1 MQILILFIAFAST
14 ASLASAS
21 DLKNYLFDMGAADS
35 KVASGY
41 IRVTPD
47 DVYTAKRGYGFTSRV
62 SGAVESAEAFSRFG
76 ALLTDGVG
84 GRYGRRD
91 YAREGLV
98 FRVDVPAGYYMA
110 EVGVPDGPD
119 ARSLQVYVNGVF
131 AARTRDNP
139 MRQRGWDQTPPALL
153 RFPVSVSGDSVLI
166 RVEGVGS
173 GKLYESQRVGLMS
186 VALRPGYP
194 HLFQRVGGRLEA
206 VDPVFALEPDLQQGI
221 ARYDRGDFEGA
232 ASAFRKADVAPLV
245 KAELLLWTA
254 GHVSC
259 PNHRALIEEAL
270 GLLKKDTADVRT
282 QNRVR
287 DIFTYLEGL
296 DRVEARNWSWAREK
310 FGMGQS
316 SRLWYAQVHLR
327 LVAGD
332 PGDPL
337 RFRALYALGQVYF
350 GYFMELHDV
359 RFLEASDEIFW
370 ELREA
375 FLEDQMI
382 RMYLGERFAYDD
394 PKYTEGAEDAP
405 IWATK
410 QREALKRLLDV
421 IHYWTD
427 ERQAENGEMGGHY
440 EDDCEMFR
448 HWQPALFAADDAR
461 AIRAIRRM
469 ADGVWDSDLIA
480 DGYSKRAYDV
490 EHSSELISDTHPI
503 LLAAEYGNP
512 EYVERAMATAR
523 VMRDVWVGK
532 TERGNLHFRSMR
544 IGAHEVDERA
554 PYNVDVPYNARAVK
568 PIRWLAWYNR
578 HPEAVRLISEW
589 GKSWIEAIA
598 READGK
604 PAGVIPAAITF
615 PENKLSGPGDT
626 WYDTGMGWLYSFPSA
641 SGMIYDHLLAVW
653 WITGDE
659 AFLQP
664 HRDGLAVLENLD
676 DLPADAEIGSRAWA
690 LREVLNPGRFS
701 SYRLLTGDA
710 RYDALFREGGSSY
723 LRWRLTGDVSYL
735 VSGCE
740 SSINSMRINRPFLTS
755 EVYFTDRVFVRGAEH
770 LLAMYTGDVTRA
782 GDFPSFAVTWKNT
795 GADFAA
801 LVTEGTD
808 EALSVLVY
816 NFEAGERT
824 VGMRLW
830 HLRDG
835 VYSVVGKMGQVDV
848 FRRDGVR
855 VRRGTE
861 VEVNLSSRQLTRISI
876 DLTGEVQEV
885 AEYLPDAG
893 ISARDVVVDGDR
905 VRVTVHNIGTV
916 DVENLTVA
924 LYDGEKALGRRVI
937 QNLEAP
943 LDLLPRTKQVVFALG
958 SGMPDA
964 VTVVLDPGEKLEEI
978 TRVNNRVTVNVNR

>member
-14 ASLASAS
+14 ASLASA
-21 DLKNYLFDMGAADS
+21 DELKNYLFDMGAADS

-62 SGAVESAEAFSRFG
+62 SGAVEVAEAFSRFG

-131 AARTRDNP
+131 ATRTRDNP

-287 DIFTYLEGL
+287 DIFNYLEGL

-359 RFLEASDEIFW
+359 RFVEASDEIFL

-382 RMYLGERFAYDD
+382 RMYLGERFTYDD

-503 LLAAEYGNP
+503 LLAAE
-512 EYVERAMATAR
+512 
-523 VMRDVWVGK
+523 
-532 TERGNLHFRSMR
+532 
-544 IGAHEVDERA
+544 
-554 PYNVDVPYNARAVK
+554 
-568 PIRWLAWYNR
+568 
-578 HPEAVRLISEW
+578 
-589 GKSWIEAIA
+589 
-598 READGK
+598 
-604 PAGVIPAAITF
+604 
-615 PENKLSGPGDT
+615 
-626 WYDTGMGWLYSFPSA
+626 
-641 SGMIYDHLLAVW
+641 
-653 WITGDE
+653 
-659 AFLQP
+659 
-664 HRDGLAVLENLD
+664 
-676 DLPADAEIGSRAWA
+676 
-690 LREVLNPGRFS
+690 
-701 SYRLLTGDA
+701 
-710 RYDALFREGGSSY
+710 
-723 LRWRLTGDVSYL
+723 
-735 VSGCE
+735 
-740 SSINSMRINRPFLTS
+740 
-755 EVYFTDRVFVRGAEH
+755 
-770 LLAMYTGDVTRA
+770 
-782 GDFPSFAVTWKNT
+782 
-795 GADFAA
+795 
-801 LVTEGTD
+801 
-808 EALSVLVY
+808 ALSVLVY

-830 HLRDG
+830 RLRDG

-861 VEVNLSSRQLTRISI
+861 VEVNLPSRQLTRISI
-876 DLTGEVQEV
+876 DLTGEVQEM

-893 ISARDVVVDGDR
+893 ISARDVVVDGDH

-916 DVENLTVA
+916 EVENLTVA

-943 LDLLPRTKQVVFALG
+943 LDLLSRTKQVAF
-958 SGMPDA
+958 SISSDMPDA
-964 VTVVLDPGEKLEEI
+964 VTVVLDPEKKLEEI
-978 TRVNNRVTVNVNR
+978 TRVNNRVTVNVK

>member
-14 ASLASAS
+14 ASFAGASE
-21 DLKNYLFDMGAADS
+21 LKNYLFDMGAADS

-41 IRVTPD
+41 TRVTPD
-47 DVYTAKRGYGFTSRV
+47 DVYTAERGYGFTTRV
-62 SGAVESAEAFSRFG
+62 SGAIEVAEAFSWFG
-76 ALLTDGVG
+76 TLLTDGVG
-84 GRYGRRD
+84 GRHGRRD

-110 EVGVPDGPD
+110 EIGVPDGPD

-131 AARTRDNP
+131 AARTQDSP
-139 MRQRGWDQTPPALL
+139 MRQRGWDQTPPELL

-173 GKLYESQRVGLMS
+173 GQLYESQRVGLMS
-186 VALRPGYP
+186 VALRPSYP

-245 KAELLLWTA
+245 KAELLLSIA

-259 PNHRALIEEAL
+259 PNHRDLIEEAL
-270 GLLKKDTADVRT
+270 DLLKRDTDVRS

-287 DIFTYLEGL
+287 DVLTYLEGL
-296 DRVEARNWSWAREK
+296 DRVEARNWSWARGK

-316 SRLWYAQVHLR
+316 ARLWYAQVHLR
-327 LVAGD
+327 LVASD

-359 RFLEASDEIFW
+359 RFVEASDEIF
-370 ELREA
+370 LQIREA
-375 FLEDQMI
+375 FPEDQMI

-394 PKYTEGAEDAP
+394 PRYTEGAEDAP
-405 IWATK
+405 VWAAK

-448 HWQPALFAADDAR
+448 HWQPALFAADDVR

-532 TERGNLHFRSMR
+532 TGQGNLHFRSMR
-544 IGAHEVDERA
+544 IGAYDVDERV

-589 GKSWIEAIA
+589 GKSWIDAIA

-659 AFLQP
+659 VFLQP
-664 HRDGLAVLENLD
+664 HRDGLAILENLD
-676 DLPADAEIGSRAWA
+676 DLPADAEVGSRAWA
-690 LREVLNPGRFS
+690 LREVLSPQRFS

-735 VSGCE
+735 ISGCE
-740 SSINSMRINRPFLTS
+740 NSINSMRINRPFLTS

-801 LVTEGTD
+801 LVTESSD
-808 EALSVLVY
+808 RALSVLVY
-816 NFEAGERT
+816 NFEAEEKI

-830 HLRDG
+830 RLKDG
-835 VYSVVGKMGQVDV
+835 VYSVVGKGMGHADV

-861 VEVNLSSRQLTRISI
+861 VAIDLLPRQLMRISI

-885 AEYLPDAG
+885 AEYLTDAG
-893 ISARDVVVDGDR
+893 ISRRDVVVDGDR

-916 DVENLTVA
+916 DVENLTVV

-943 LDLLPRTKQVVFALG
+943 LDLLPRTKQVAFSIG
-958 SGMPDA
+958 SDMPDSI
-964 VTVVLDPGEKLEEI
+964 TVVLDPEEKLEEI
-978 TRVNNRVTVNVNR
+978 TRVNNRVTVAVK

>member
-14 ASLASAS
+14 ASFAGA
-21 DLKNYLFDMGAADS
+21 DELKNYLFDMGAADS

-47 DVYTAKRGYGFTSRV
+47 DVYTAERGYGFTSRV
-62 SGAVESAEAFSRFG
+62 SGAVEAAEAFSYFG

-84 GRYGRRD
+84 GRHGRRD

-131 AARTRDNP
+131 AARTQDSP
-139 MRQRGWDQTPPALL
+139 MRQRGWDQTPPELL

-173 GKLYESQRVGLMS
+173 GQLYESQRVGLMS
-186 VALRPGYP
+186 VALRPSYP

-206 VDPVFALEPDLQQGI
+206 VDSVFALEPDLQQGI

-245 KAELLLWTA
+245 KAELLLSIA

-259 PNHRALIEEAL
+259 PHHRDLIEEAL
-270 GLLKKDTADVRT
+270 DLLKRDTDVRS

-287 DIFTYLEGL
+287 DVLTYLEGL
-296 DRVEARNWSWAREK
+296 DRVEARNWSWARGK

-316 SRLWYAQVHLR
+316 GRLWYAQVHLR

-359 RFLEASDEIFW
+359 RFVEASDEIFL

-375 FLEDQMI
+375 FPEDQMI
-382 RMYLGERFAYDD
+382 RMYLSERFAYDD
-394 PKYTEGAEDAP
+394 PRYTEGAEDAP
-405 IWATK
+405 VWAAK

-461 AIRAIRRM
+461 AVRAIRRM
-469 ADGVWDSDLIA
+469 ADGVWNSDLIA

-532 TERGNLHFRSMR
+532 TGRGNLHFKSMR

-554 PYNVDVPYNARAVK
+554 PYNVDLPYNARAVK

-641 SGMIYDHLLAVW
+641 SGMIYDHLLFVW

-664 HRDGLAVLENLD
+664 HRDGLAILENLD
-676 DLPADAEIGSRAWA
+676 DLPADAEVGSRAWA
-690 LREVLNPGRFS
+690 LRRVLDPGRFS

-723 LRWRLTGDVSYL
+723 LRWRLTSDVSYL
-735 VSGCE
+735 ISGCE
-740 SSINSMRINRPFLTS
+740 NSINSMRINRPFLTS

-801 LVTEGTD
+801 LVTESSD
-808 EALSVLVY
+808 KALSVLVY
-816 NFEAGERT
+816 NFEAEEKV

-830 HLRDG
+830 RLQDG
-835 VYSVVGKMGQVDV
+835 VYSVVGKPMGQADV

-861 VEVNLSSRQLTRISI
+861 VAVDLPPRQLMRISI

-885 AEYLPDAG
+885 AEHLPDAG
-893 ISARDVVVDGDR
+893 ISTRDVVVDGDR

-916 DVENLTVA
+916 DVENLTIA
-924 LYDGEKALGRRVI
+924 LYDGEKVLAHRVI

-943 LDLLPRTKQVVFALG
+943 LDLLPRTKQVVFSIG
-958 SGMPDA
+958 SDMSDSI
-964 VTVVLDPGEKLEEI
+964 TVVLDPEEELEEI
-978 TRVNNRVTVNVNR
+978 TRVNNRVMVNVK